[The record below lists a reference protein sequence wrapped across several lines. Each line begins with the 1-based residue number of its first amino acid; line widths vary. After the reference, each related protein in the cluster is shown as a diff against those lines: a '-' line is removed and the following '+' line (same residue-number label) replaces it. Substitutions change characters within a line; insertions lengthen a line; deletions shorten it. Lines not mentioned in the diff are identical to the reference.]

1 MQKNLLYVII
11 LWAVSYSLVGCSEID
26 PEKFSDAPG
35 VNFMSKGT
43 SGWSDGVDGLKIAY
57 NFGVNF
63 EEWNAPQDTVILQ
76 VKLEGL
82 TSVQPLKIRL
92 KGEKVEKFRLADVV
106 FADDYVFAPGEN
118 VAQLSVI
125 LKRPELTD
133 TVYQNNIMVDYT
145 ASDVVAGTKE
155 RQKFLLE
162 VKDELTLKMV
172 QITEGDWAASME
184 WALGPYSKTRLRF
197 VAYALQLTDFRM
209 MGWYGPSQAQITKV
223 REKLKEY
230 NDTHTGNPI
239 LDDDG
244 TPLEF

>member
-1 MQKNLLYVII
+1 MQKNLLYVIV

-26 PEKFSDAPG
+26 PEKFSEAPG
-35 VNFMSKGT
+35 VNFMSKGST
-43 SGWSDGVDGLKIAY
+43 GWSDGVDGLKIAY

-63 EEWNAPQDTVILQ
+63 KEWNAPQDTVVLQ

-82 TSVQPLKIRL
+82 TSIQPLKIRL
-92 KGEKVEKFRLADVV
+92 KAEKVEKFRLADVV
-106 FADDYVFAPGEN
+106 FADDYVLAPGEN

-125 LKRPELTD
+125 LKRPQLTD
-133 TVYQNNIMVDYT
+133 TVYQAHAMVDYA

-162 VKDELTLKMV
+162 IKDELTLKMV
-172 QITEGDWAASME
+172 QITEGDWAASIA

-209 MGWYGPSQAQITKV
+209 MGWYGPSPAQITKI
-223 REKLKEY
+223 REKLNEY
-230 NDTHTGNPI
+230 NGTHSGDPI